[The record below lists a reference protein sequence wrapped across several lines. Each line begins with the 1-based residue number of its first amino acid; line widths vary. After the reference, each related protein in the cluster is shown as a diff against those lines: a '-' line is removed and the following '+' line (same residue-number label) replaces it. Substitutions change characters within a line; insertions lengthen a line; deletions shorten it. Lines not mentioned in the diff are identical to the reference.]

1 MKASIS
7 LRWKDQGFQTGAGV
21 IFPMALLVCLVHW
34 TESVT
39 MTVIADF
46 RLWWHPHWPHVLP
59 LLISLPLHFFHIF
72 LLPCFSAPA
81 RLFLARSLRLGWKH
95 VGKYHSRIHR
105 SRKSWSNKSFESLL
119 QHVSK
124 PDSPNVSRQNVAKWS
139 NAFKEAPFWKVVR
152 SNGHCPFFWGW
163 AGDGGSGCKRLPGCF
178 GALFVHVPNF
188 QRQCMI
194 NALCPRTPSRPRLSP
209 LKLQLLN
216 FEINESLL
224 QRWCKS
230 AILCFSSSSSSIRVL
245 GDAN

>member
-1 MKASIS
+1 MKASSS

-124 PDSPNVSRQNVAKWS
+124 PDSPMFQHRMLQNDWMHLRK
-139 NAFKEAPFWKVVR
+139 PFLSDPFR
-152 SNGHCPFFWGW
+152 SLVMLVT
-163 AGDGGSGCKRLPGCF
+163 DS
-178 GALFVHVPNF
+178 V
-188 QRQCMI
+188 
-194 NALCPRTPSRPRLSP
+194 TP
-209 LKLQLLN
+209 
-216 FEINESLL
+216 
-224 QRWCKS
+224 
-230 AILCFSSSSSSIRVL
+230 V
-245 GDAN
+245 

>member
-1 MKASIS
+1 MRANTFWQIESCSVTLCEWWQHSFVFMKASSS

-21 IFPMALLVCLVHW
+21 IFPMALPVCLVHW

-46 RLWWHPHWPHVLP
+46 RLWWHPHWPHVLL

-124 PDSPNVSRQNVAKWS
+124 PDSPMFQHRMLQNDWMHLRK
-139 NAFKEAPFWKVVR
+139 P
-152 SNGHCPFFWGW
+152 
-163 AGDGGSGCKRLPGCF
+163 
-178 GALFVHVPNF
+178 
-188 QRQCMI
+188 
-194 NALCPRTPSRPRLSP
+194 
-209 LKLQLLN
+209 
-216 FEINESLL
+216 
-224 QRWCKS
+224 
-230 AILCFSSSSSSIRVL
+230 FSSDPFRSLVMLVTDSVTPV
-245 GDAN
+245 